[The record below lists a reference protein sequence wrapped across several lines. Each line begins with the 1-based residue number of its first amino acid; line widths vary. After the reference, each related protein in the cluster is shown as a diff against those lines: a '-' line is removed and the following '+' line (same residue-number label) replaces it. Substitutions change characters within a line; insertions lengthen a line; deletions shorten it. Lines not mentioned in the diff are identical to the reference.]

1 MVFMPNR
8 NKVDNDNDN
17 NNINNS
23 NSQNLGV
30 QLLRNSNDCPGHHLR
45 SKEVSPVPLWD

>member
-8 NKVDNDNDN
+8 NKVGNYNDN

-30 QLLRNSNDCPGHHLR
+30 QLFRN
-45 SKEVSPVPLWD
+45 

>member
-1 MVFMPNR
+1 MTNR

-23 NSQNLGV
+23 YSQNLGV
-30 QLLRNSNDCPGHHLR
+30 QLFRD
-45 SKEVSPVPLWD
+45 

>member
-1 MVFMPNR
+1 MVFMPNQ

-30 QLLRNSNDCPGHHLR
+30 QLFRD
-45 SKEVSPVPLWD
+45 

>member
-1 MVFMPNR
+1 MVFMTNR

-23 NSQNLGV
+23 YSQNLGV
-30 QLLRNSNDCPGHHLR
+30 QLFRD
-45 SKEVSPVPLWD
+45 